1 MFSFS
6 RLKGLGPQ
14 YITDD
19 EKVMCLT
26 HEYNL
31 SECVVLKSA
40 FNKLDYYLG
49 NKKQT
54 ADLS

>member
-6 RLKGLGPQ
+6 CFKGSGLQ

-19 EKVMCLT
+19 EKVSCLT
-26 HEYNL
+26 REYNF

-40 FNKLDYYLG
+40 VNKLDYYFG
-49 NKKQT
+49 NKKQA

>member
-6 RLKGLGPQ
+6 RIKGLGPQ

-26 HEYNL
+26 REYNF

-40 FNKLDYYLG
+40 VNKLDYYLG